1 MPSTGDVVVV
11 DSTPGLRD
19 FSEFLGGGMRGVS
32 ADSEDTVTGGGKTH
46 VWVMRVSGT

>member
-19 FSEFLGGGMRGVS
+19 FSEFLG
-32 ADSEDTVTGGGKTH
+32 AECAE
-46 VWVMRVSGT
+46 